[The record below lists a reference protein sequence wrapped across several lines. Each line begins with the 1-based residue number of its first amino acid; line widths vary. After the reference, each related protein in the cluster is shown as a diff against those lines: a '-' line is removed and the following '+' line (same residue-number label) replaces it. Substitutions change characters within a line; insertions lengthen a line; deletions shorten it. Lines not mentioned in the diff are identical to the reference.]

1 MPGKPPPPRELQ
13 MKLRAT
19 LDPRDLGKLL
29 REIRTRAN
37 VTQVELAKK
46 LRIPNQNISSL
57 EVGDR
62 EGMLSTLNRIVR
74 ALGWELILVAR
85 PRGSSDAGPS
95 GKSDASDE

>member
-1 MPGKPPPPRELQ
+1 MI
-13 MKLRAT
+13 
-19 LDPRDLGKLL
+19 

-57 EVGDR
+57 EAGDR

-85 PRGSSDAGPS
+85 PRNSAVNRPDGP
-95 GKSDASDE
+95 ERE